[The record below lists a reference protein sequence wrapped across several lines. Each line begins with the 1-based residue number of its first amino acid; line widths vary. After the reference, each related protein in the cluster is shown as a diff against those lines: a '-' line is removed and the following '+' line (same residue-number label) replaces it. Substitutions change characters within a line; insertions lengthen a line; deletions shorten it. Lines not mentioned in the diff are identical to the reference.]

1 MDADVSVLRRLV
13 GLLGIFL
20 AAITT
25 SLATRMGTLALADV
39 RGALGFGFDA
49 ASWLTTAHAAAELIA
64 MPFSAWFAITVA
76 MRRFVSWVIALSAAA
91 CLLVPWAHSL
101 EWMLVLR
108 VIQGLAGGAL
118 IPLLMMAALKFLPAP
133 VKLYGLA
140 LYSLTAT
147 LAPTLAIW
155 LVGVWTDHYADWRLV
170 YWQSLPLLA
179 MAGALS
185 AWGLP
190 RDAAR
195 PERWRQCNWIGLAC
209 GAAALGALAVAL
221 DQAVRLDGFQSPLIA
236 FCTYAGL
243 LLLAAYLYSEW
254 RHPDPF
260 LQLRLLAR
268 RNLGLGFTIFV
279 CMLTLLSCA
288 SLLPVG
294 YLGRVWGYRALQ
306 SAPIGL
312 IIGVAQLVLAP
323 AVAALLYRKWLDAR
337 IMFSLGLV
345 LIACACWQSAGLT
358 SAWVWQQFI
367 WVQALNALGQPM
379 AVVSLLFLATSVVQP
394 REGPYVSGTI
404 NTLRGLG
411 SLLAGTVVGQA
422 LVVRERW
429 HAEGLLDRLGRVS
442 GILPGTDAPSLAAP
456 LHEQAFVM
464 ATADVYRAA
473 GLLALLL
480 IPLVLSLHRRQP
492 PASLPEQS
500 HPHPG

>member
-1 MDADVSVLRRLV
+1 MDVDGSVARRLA

-20 AAITT
+20 AAMTT
-25 SLATRMGTLALADV
+25 SLASRMGMLALADV
-39 RGALGFGFDA
+39 RGALGFGFDG
-49 ASWLTTAHAAAELIA
+49 ASWLTTAHAAAELTA
-64 MPFSAWFAITVA
+64 MPFAAWFAITMA
-76 MRRFVSWVIALSAAA
+76 MRRFVLAVIALSAVAA
-91 CLLVPWAHSL
+91 LLVPWAHSL

-108 VIQGLAGGAL
+108 VVQGLAGGAL

-147 LAPTLAIW
+147 LAPTLSIW
-155 LVGVWTDHYADWRLV
+155 LVGLWTDYYADWRLV
-170 YWQSLPLLA
+170 YWQALPLLA
-179 MAGALS
+179 LAGAMA

-190 RDAAR
+190 RDPAR
-195 PERWRQCNWIGLAC
+195 PERWRQCNWMGLAY
-209 GAAALGALAVAL
+209 GAGALAALAVAL
-221 DQAVRLDGFQSPLIA
+221 DQAVRLDGFQSPLIV
-236 FCTYAGL
+236 FCTGAGL

-279 CMLTLLSCA
+279 CMLTLLACA

-306 SAPIGL
+306 SAPVGL

-337 IMFSLGLV
+337 IMFGLGLM
-345 LIACACWQSAGLT
+345 LIACACWQSANLT
-358 SAWVWQQFI
+358 SVWVWQQFI
-367 WVQALNALGQPM
+367 GVQALNALGQPM

-394 REGPYVSGTI
+394 SEGPYVSGTI

-411 SLLAGTVVGQA
+411 SLLGGTVVGQA

-429 HAEGLLDRLGRVS
+429 HAEGLLDRLGRVA
-442 GILPGTDAPSLAAP
+442 GIVPGADAPSLAAP
-456 LHEQAFVM
+456 LREQAFVM

-492 PASLPEQS
+492 PTSLPGPPQ
-500 HPHPG
+500 